1 MGSIRLFPLVF
12 SGIAFAASALF
23 GLSISGNVTSSKGG
37 PVASATV
44 SVTNSPF
51 SSIPTT
57 QTDQN
62 GSFVLEYV
70 TSIQPIQSGFKNW
83 KVNVNRQLLEIE
95 NIPAGSFQLSLMD
108 ALGKVFWEERI
119 SGANGYFSLDIS
131 RFSSFKVS
139 FLRIKGLNQESVLLL
154 SKESLITKSEDLLPT
169 VLFQK
174 TGYQD
179 TTYTMTSENESN
191 VSIVMRDTTTEVLVC
206 PSSVLAPGD
215 YNKKIIIDGK
225 ERTYILHVPN
235 TYKGDSPVPL
245 VVDFHPI
252 QGTATGKSGSSPY
265 KGKTDPEGVISVYPD
280 GLKGP
285 MQQAWDVGPCCSE
298 ADDTTFVRKMVE
310 EVKTL
315 ACINPKRV
323 YATGFSMGGGMSHYT
338 ACHLADIFAAVAP
351 AAFDLLQ
358 ENQDACKPVRPISV
372 ISFRSTGDPI
382 VSYNGGLSSIV
393 QGMPITF
400 LGAEGTHKKW
410 ASINQCTG
418 NPSQDANG
426 CSTYSNCAG
435 GVKVTLC
442 TKQGGNHDYGNAEV
456 GWPFLKEFTLP

>member
-1 MGSIRLFPLVF
+1 MFVYFHWFLQALLSQHLLYSLSVSAGAYPLVKE
-12 SGIAFAASALF
+12 
-23 GLSISGNVTSSKGG
+23 GLLKAVSVLNIPSIS
-37 PVASATV
+37 
-44 SVTNSPF
+44 SV
-51 SSIPTT
+51 
-57 QTDQN
+57 QTDIN
-62 GSFVLEYV
+62 GNFSLEHT
-70 TSIQPIQSGFKNW
+70 TSIQPNQSGLKSW
-83 KVNVNRQLLEIE
+83 KVKWNRQFLEIE
-95 NIPAGSFQLSLMD
+95 NVHSGSFQLSLMD
-108 ALGKVFWEERI
+108 ALGKVVWEDRI
-119 SGANGYFSLDIS
+119 SGSNGHYTLDVSTIS
-131 RFSSFKVS
+131 AYKVS
-139 FLRIKGLNQESVLLL
+139 FLRIKDSNKESTLLL
-154 SKESLITKSEDLLPT
+154 SKEAVSTKSEVLLPT

-206 PSSVLAPGD
+206 PSSVLAPRD

-252 QGTATGKSGSSPY
+252 QGTATGESGSSPY

-298 ADDTTFVRKMVE
+298 ADYTTFVRKLVE

-351 AAFDLLQ
+351 AAFDLLK
-358 ENQDACKPVRPISV
+358 ENEGDCKPVRPISV

-382 VSYNGGLSSIV
+382 VPYNGGLSSVV

-410 ASINQCTG
+410 ADINKCTG
-418 NPSQDANG
+418 SPATDKNG
-426 CSTYSNCAG
+426 CSTYSNCAN